1 MLAVQL
7 PVPPL
12 TAPSALL
19 LSVRP
24 SRGPLNLIGV
34 HYQLGEGLCWAR
46 RGIQISVHFFTDAA
60 KRPQSVH

>member
-7 PVPPL
+7 PMLPL
-12 TAPSALL
+12 TTPTALL

-34 HYQLGEGLCWAR
+34 HYQLSEGLCRAH
-46 RGIQISVHFFTDAA
+46 RGIHISLHSLLLML
-60 KRPQSVH
+60 PNGHSL